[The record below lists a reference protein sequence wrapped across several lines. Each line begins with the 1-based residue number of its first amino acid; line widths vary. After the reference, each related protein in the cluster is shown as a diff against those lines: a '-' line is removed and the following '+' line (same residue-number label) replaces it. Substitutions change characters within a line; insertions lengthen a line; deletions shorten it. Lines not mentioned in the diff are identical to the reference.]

1 MLMDTRQLAAFCAV
15 VERKSFSQAAERLGV
30 TQPAVSLQIRA
41 LEKRLGRQLLDRSGR
56 RVEPTEAGLRLY
68 RGAQRLL
75 ALEEQLVEEVS
86 AAAEGALNGRLEI
99 GASTGPGGSV
109 LPPLLCEF
117 QAANPG
123 TTIGLSVFD
132 TQTVIDLV
140 GRRELE
146 LGVVGAARRQR
157 SVVFEPFFRDEVI
170 LVVPPGHR
178 FADKEIS
185 LEELRR
191 EPLILMQEGAGVR
204 QMIEDELRRQGM
216 RLRDLDVGLE
226 LGLQESVKT
235 AVQAGFG
242 VTFIS
247 SATITP
253 DLAAGTIAAARVK
266 GLEPRREISL
276 VRASGRAPTRAA
288 QRFVEFARA
297 QIA

>member
-1 MLMDTRQLAAFCAV
+1 METRQLAAFCEV

-30 TQPAVSLQIRA
+30 TQPAVSLQVRS
-41 LEKRLGRQLLDRSGR
+41 LEKRLGQTLLDRSGR

-75 ALEEQLVEEVS
+75 ALEEQLLEDVREGDD
-86 AAAEGALNGRLEI
+86 AELTGTLEI
-99 GASTGPGGSV
+99 GASTGPGGVV
-109 LPPLLCEF
+109 LARLLCEF
-117 QAANPG
+117 RQANPALRVA
-123 TTIGLSVFD
+123 LSVFD
-132 TQTVIDLV
+132 TQTVVDLV
-140 GRRELE
+140 ADRELE
-146 LGVVGAARRQR
+146 LGVVGAARRHR
-157 SVVFEPFFRDEVI
+157 GVTFEPFFEDEVV
-170 LVVPPGHR
+170 LAVPSGHR
-178 FADKEIS
+178 FANRTVTFD
-185 LEELRR
+185 ELR
-191 EPLILMQEGAGVR
+191 EETLILMQEGAGVR

-216 RLRDLDVGLE
+216 RLRDLGVGLE

-235 AVQAGFG
+235 AVQAGYG

-247 SATITP
+247 SATIAP

-288 QRFVEFARA
+288 QRFVEYARA